1 MPADPFPDSPA
12 DGEPRSQEA
21 GANRVQVIASDE
33 PDYKTSPSSASK
45 MNSQPSIGKS
55 ISTKSGGVPSR
66 VSSFFNTPSALLAGS
81 TGINEEELLA
91 LRREEAEQ
99 EVHNHTIFSKLAL
112 SDKFQN
118 ITLAIICINALW
130 IGVDTE
136 WNHGSICSGITID
149 SEHAEWATKVDADW
163 EHGTKCINEP
173 KDADTALYP
182 GSYIVEFIFCL
193 YFTFEVVV
201 RFLSFKKSKYCL
213 KDGWFVFDSILVFFM
228 ILETW
233 ILKIVEVAGGGGGS
247 NMLSNFSALRL
258 LRLLRLTRMARLMRA
273 VPELMMLIKGMI
285 SATKAVGFILI
296 FLVLV
301 MYVFAI
307 LMMSMIAEPCDKPMH
322 VNEATGC
329 ACNPSEDDESKMVC
343 AYDCHDDMDH
353 PQMTKCEAR
362 VVFGSMGDA
371 MMTLFTNGVLGD
383 NLNWAMAT
391 ILYGGSLLCLWIFF
405 LFFMISSLTLLNML
419 IGVLCEVIGKKA
431 EEERNTAGE
440 NEMRSTLTEAFEG
453 MDQNGDGSVTATEWD
468 RMKTNPEVRRSL
480 QTNGIEPDNLD
491 IQLEKMK
498 KAIFMKKSS
507 AGRSAKDKDREG
519 GLSLEEFVNRLLDIQ
534 PTKPTSCLELQLL
547 RAKIAMRDRKLYEY
561 LRKLEG
567 SMNHLLG
574 ARGMELLPPVDDEP
588 GTINSLADVST
599 QALFDVL
606 KTRTS
611 SDPPPSGTS
620 SPMVMQS
627 AFPTPEP
634 DLAEANE
641 LDIGI
646 TEEDRAEARQHPLF
660 QQLASRNPPGG
671 WGKALLIAKLCTIK
685 KPVTLQE
692 ICQQA
697 KDTSVSELQALIEAL
712 PELFEYLPVSGTV
725 TAITPVP
732 PVEPARGR
740 QAANSSAGQDDRGQ
754 SVWRLCDALAQ
765 GSSARSLQ

>member
-1 MPADPFPDSPA
+1 
-12 DGEPRSQEA
+12 
-21 GANRVQVIASDE
+21 
-33 PDYKTSPSSASK
+33 
-45 MNSQPSIGKS
+45 
-55 ISTKSGGVPSR
+55 
-66 VSSFFNTPSALLAGS
+66 
-81 TGINEEELLA
+81 
-91 LRREEAEQ
+91 
-99 EVHNHTIFSKLAL
+99 
-112 SDKFQN
+112 
-118 ITLAIICINALW
+118 
-130 IGVDTE
+130 
-136 WNHGSICSGITID
+136 
-149 SEHAEWATKVDADW
+149 
-163 EHGTKCINEP
+163 
-173 KDADTALYP
+173 
-182 GSYIVEFIFCL
+182 
-193 YFTFEVVV
+193 
-201 RFLSFKKSKYCL
+201 
-213 KDGWFVFDSILVFFM
+213 
-228 ILETW
+228 
-233 ILKIVEVAGGGGGS
+233 
-247 NMLSNFSALRL
+247 
-258 LRLLRLTRMARLMRA
+258 
-273 VPELMMLIKGMI
+273 
-285 SATKAVGFILI
+285 
-296 FLVLV
+296 
-301 MYVFAI
+301 
-307 LMMSMIAEPCDKPMH
+307 
-322 VNEATGC
+322 
-329 ACNPSEDDESKMVC
+329 
-343 AYDCHDDMDH
+343 
-353 PQMTKCEAR
+353 MTKCEAR

-627 AFPTPEP
+627 AFPTPE
-634 DLAEANE
+634 AEAQE
-641 LDIGI
+641 KEPETG
-646 TEEDRAEARQHPLF
+646 APK
-660 QQLASRNPPGG
+660 LA
-671 WGKALLIAKLCTIK
+671 
-685 KPVTLQE
+685 
-692 ICQQA
+692 
-697 KDTSVSELQALIEAL
+697 
-712 PELFEYLPVSGTV
+712 
-725 TAITPVP
+725 
-732 PVEPARGR
+732 
-740 QAANSSAGQDDRGQ
+740 
-754 SVWRLCDALAQ
+754 
-765 GSSARSLQ
+765 